1 MRGVGGLEFAPA
13 GGAPLSAPWG
23 DGATRVGFILRFA
36 RSPAAAPPRV
46 AVATLGAA
54 AALAAGRGAQLRGGK
69 ACVSVLSREILLTPV
84 LTLQL
89 QLLAQPRAPSPLR
102 APLLTL
108 APAALAVGAGAGGVV
123 GVSHAFSS
131 SANRTAARGS
141 DAASA
146 ERTPS
151 RTAGSI
157 RETLAKNG
165 SKIEKD
171 NSKDTHLY

>member
-13 GGAPLSAPWG
+13 GGPPLSAPWG
-23 DGATRVGFILRFA
+23 DGATGVGFILRFA

-69 ACVSVLSREILLTPV
+69 ACVSVLSSETLLTPV

-89 QLLAQPRAPSPLR
+89 QLLAQPRAPSPPR

-123 GVSHAFSS
+123 EAAVSHSFSS

-165 SKIEKD
+165 SNIENTIPKIP
-171 NSKDTHLY
+171 

>member
-1 MRGVGGLEFAPA
+1 MRGVGGLELAPA

-36 RSPAAAPPRV
+36 RSPAAAPPRA

-89 QLLAQPRAPSPLR
+89 LAQPRAPSPPR

-123 GVSHAFSS
+123 EAAVSHAFSS
-131 SANRTAARGS
+131 SANLTAARGS
-141 DAASA
+141 EAASA
-146 ERTPS
+146 ERRPS

-165 SKIEKD
+165 SKIE
-171 NSKDTHLY
+171 NSIPKIRR